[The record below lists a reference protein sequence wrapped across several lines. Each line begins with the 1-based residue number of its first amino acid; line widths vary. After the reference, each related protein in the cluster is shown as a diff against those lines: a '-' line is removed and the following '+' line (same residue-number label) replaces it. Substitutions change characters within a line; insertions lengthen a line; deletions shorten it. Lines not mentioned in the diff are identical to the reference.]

1 MRCKFVVILF
11 ILILNTQKV
20 FVTVAE
26 PDYTE
31 GIQLYLE
38 IDPSMNCSAIVWFY
52 FNGLSRPLNLV
63 DFQGEPS
70 FSGLSIYV
78 EFYAGGGS
86 TTAAI
91 LLNGS
96 KVSKDQGRTIADMMV
111 RKLEQAFVILMLQY
125 YEYSTDLSG
134 VLDFEYITTL
144 PAVELKDIFLE
155 SLPSTG
161 FKQILTS
168 MLSNHNNYNM
178 KIYLGKEG
186 GWSVRLICGGGAKK
200 LVPDQEQII
209 SLKEISGY
217 SGNIVSA
224 PASSS
229 STIYVGV
236 LNQINNEYEL
246 IVNPVSPTQLRGVYE
261 DQMPQYQAQYDITGS
276 SIEDFSINLKIVFS
290 RIRITFLIILAM
302 ITTAIVLIII
312 IIRYKK

>member
-1 MRCKFVVILF
+1 MRCKFLVILF

-26 PDYTE
+26 SDYTE
-31 GIQLYLE
+31 GIQLFLE
-38 IDPSMNCSAIVWFY
+38 IDPSMNCSAIVWFS
-52 FNGLSRPLNLV
+52 FSGLSRPLNLV

-78 EFYAGGGS
+78 QFYAGGGS

-91 LLNGS
+91 SLNGS
-96 KVSKDQGRTIADMMV
+96 KVNEDQGRTIADMMV
-111 RKLEQAFVILMLQY
+111 HKLEQAFVIPMLQY
-125 YEYSTDLSG
+125 YEYSGDWSG
-134 VLDFEYITTL
+134 ELDFEYITTL

-168 MLSNHNNYNM
+168 MLSNYDNYNM
-178 KIYLGKEG
+178 EINLRKEG
-186 GWSVRLICGGGAKK
+186 GWSVRFVCGGGAKK

-209 SLKEISGY
+209 SLKEITGY

-236 LNQINNEYEL
+236 LNHINNEYEL
-246 IVNPVSPTQLRGVYE
+246 IVNPVSPTQMTGGYQ
-261 DQMPQYQAQYDITGS
+261 DGMPQYQSYCDIKGS

-290 RIRITFLIILAM
+290 RIRITFLMILAM